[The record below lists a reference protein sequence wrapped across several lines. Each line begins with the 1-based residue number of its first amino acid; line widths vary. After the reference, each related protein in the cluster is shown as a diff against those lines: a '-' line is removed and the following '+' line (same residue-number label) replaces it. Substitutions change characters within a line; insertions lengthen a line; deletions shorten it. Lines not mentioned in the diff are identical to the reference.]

1 MNQNKPFSAIESFNE
16 SLDQSNCRL
25 SEVVKAPRM
34 NSAGQVKPV
43 PLCRRRPLDILQH
56 KESEQQREDLY
67 DFPSFSNLTLEQRR
81 DLSQTACLIFHA
93 ADEVSVTAVDFLR
106 HFDKF
111 HDINV
116 LTGKYEIKMYLG
128 PYETTIEE
136 FVKLPEIAC
145 ALYPLRLTDKIT
157 KKVYNRYR
165 SFINVVKTYPI
176 FAFRFCVIQCF
187 KEVTEDATRIFG
199 AITIQTL
206 CNIFNNQPG
215 IQNFFQEK
223 IYDGQVIKRFGKL
236 SLMEAL
242 CCFCS
247 RDIVIRIIS
256 NDLTI
261 IRLRNHPDFLIQI
274 IENERVLAE
283 KAADFYKAYVK
294 KNSSRLDWRN
304 LRIDPLDIYYNPD
317 LIFIS
322 SYPSLFLDN
331 VYAALHYKKSVQDY
345 PTLYRA
351 IALYI
356 NKPPDMCTF
365 PSLTENPDINLLI
378 EMVSPEAFEAVE
390 KWDEEKQKL
399 YIKIANELASKLN
412 ELDRD
417 FVVAFIDVFPVKSR
431 LLASFMIWSL
441 KRMARHILLVTEQS
455 DFIDRDEI
463 VKKIQTQFKYNIHEW
478 LEMFGISFEDI
489 FFNPEVYYLL
499 AAILIK
505 RQNGIK
511 LYRNM
516 SSIMRDKS
524 LAIGF

>member
-1 MNQNKPFSAIESFNE
+1 
-16 SLDQSNCRL
+16 
-25 SEVVKAPRM
+25 
-34 NSAGQVKPV
+34 
-43 PLCRRRPLDILQH
+43 
-56 KESEQQREDLY
+56 
-67 DFPSFSNLTLEQRR
+67 
-81 DLSQTACLIFHA
+81 
-93 ADEVSVTAVDFLR
+93 
-106 HFDKF
+106 
-111 HDINV
+111 
-116 LTGKYEIKMYLG
+116 
-128 PYETTIEE
+128 
-136 FVKLPEIAC
+136 
-145 ALYPLRLTDKIT
+145 
-157 KKVYNRYR
+157 
-165 SFINVVKTYPI
+165 
-176 FAFRFCVIQCF
+176 
-187 KEVTEDATRIFG
+187 
-199 AITIQTL
+199 
-206 CNIFNNQPG
+206 
-215 IQNFFQEK
+215 
-223 IYDGQVIKRFGKL
+223 
-236 SLMEAL
+236 MEAL

-524 LAIGF
+524 LAIGFPYSTVKRLLNCLHQGVLMDIGENGYCSEIQLLSLYKYCYNKSMDAYEKRKLFGSNYHTVKEFLDSFGIDEINSTALPDGQWGYKCQPDFHQAYGKAIDEKRKGREAVKRYYGILQNLKKIPPDSSRFTAWKMAALNYDLQELRTKEMVLTKQIS